1 MILYFFKDVFF
12 LAIAV
17 DIKSPFNK
25 KFYPVVSFLAPEV
38 LPVNEQA
45 MENPNASELV
55 KKLAKGQISRT
66 EIDLVLNM
74 LDDKKQTESLD
85 EGFWKLFA
93 QLLESRHAADS
104 NDENP

>member
-1 MILYFFKDVFF
+1 MIPYFFKAAFF
-12 LAIAV
+12 LAIPG

-25 KFYPVVSFLAPEV
+25 NYYPVVSFLALEV

-66 EIDLVLNM
+66 EFDLFLKM
-74 LDDKKQTESLD
+74 LDDKKQAESLD

-93 QLLESRHAADS
+93 QFLESRRAADS